1 MLEIVLSCGAEALLL
16 LLLLLGFPADRQL
29 KHKACDVYVVHG
41 VTDKSPLTSQIYF
54 TSFY

>member
-1 MLEIVLSCGAEALLL
+1 MLEILLSCVAEALLP
-16 LLLLLGFPADRQL
+16 LLLLGFPADRQL